1 MHSTPHRP
9 QSRSGLVY
17 CWVVGCCVLAIAG
30 LVGCATTSGGGDS
43 ASVAQDIVTDSDR
56 SPERKRAAIRLEL
69 ALAYFQEGKNT
80 IALDEVKMAL
90 ATDPSYF
97 DAYNLRG
104 LIYMALNDQGL
115 AQASF
120 TRALGLRPKDPDV
133 LHNLGWLKCQQSQF
147 GQAIAHFEEALANPQ
162 YGARAKSLMTLGL
175 CQIRAGLKPQAEAN
189 LLKAYE
195 YDAGNPVT
203 GFNLASLMFD
213 RGDLQRA
220 RFYIRRLNNS
230 SFGNAES
237 MWLGMRIEQRLGN
250 TEAVSQLG
258 LQLEKRF
265 ADSPQTALWR
275 RRAFDE

>member
-1 MHSTPHRP
+1 MQSTPH
-9 QSRSGLVY
+9 QARSTLGLAFR
-17 CWVVGCCVLAIAG
+17 WIVGCCVLAIAG
-30 LVGCATTSGGGDS
+30 LAGCATSSGGGDS

-80 IALDEVKMAL
+80 IALDEVKLAL
-90 ATDPSYF
+90 AADPSYF
-97 DAYNLRG
+97 DAYNVRG
-104 LIYMALNDQGL
+104 LIYMALNDQAL

-120 TRALGLRPKDPDV
+120 TKALGLRPKDPDV
-133 LHNLGWLKCQQSQF
+133 LHNLGWLKCQQGQF

-203 GFNLASLMFD
+203 GFNLATLMFE

-230 SFGNAES
+230 SLGNAES
-237 MWLGMRIEQRLGN
+237 MWLGIRIEQRLGN

-265 ADSPQTALWR
+265 TDSPQTALWR